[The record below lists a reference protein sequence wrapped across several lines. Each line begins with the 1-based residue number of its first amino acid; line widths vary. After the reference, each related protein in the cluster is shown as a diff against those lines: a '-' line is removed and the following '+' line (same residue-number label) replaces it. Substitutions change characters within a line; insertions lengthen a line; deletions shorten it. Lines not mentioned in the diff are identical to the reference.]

1 MKLKITSLIAIGL
14 GAFTSFAG
22 AQTVIDITGS
32 TAGRTAVHN
41 NILLVLKGT
50 TYAYVG
56 SATAG
61 SAVSAIY
68 KGRIGD
74 AVTGPLV
81 TIRTYWLGSV
91 NGVRDVGDQ
100 IQQTKLLSTDEG
112 IVPTTGGGNY
122 INPDTGKYASASVAT
137 APEIG
142 FSDVFGASTGY
153 STPVETSVAV
163 IPFKFYKNANASGNL
178 TNMTANLVR
187 RIYNGSGDVPLAL
200 FTGDAADEGSLVY
213 GIGRNSDSGTRITL
227 LAESGF
233 GVFNS
238 VTQYSPTVVGG
249 VITALAYTGNTG
261 VSGSAVKNAILATNA
276 TGSVVG
282 YVGASDWPTA
292 PTQELTW
299 NGVPYSQANLFN
311 GKYTFWGY
319 LHMNSIALTGDAA
332 TFFTALSDSIKA
344 TATSGLEAITSMRVE
359 RAGDGDT
366 VYPLY

>member
-14 GAFTSFAG
+14 GAFASFAG

-50 TYAYVG
+50 TYAYTG

-68 KGRIGD
+68 KGHLGTL
-74 AVTGPLV
+74 TGPLV

-91 NGVRDVGDQ
+91 NGVRDVGNQ

-112 IVPTTGGGNY
+112 IVATTGAGNY
-122 INPDTGKYASASVAT
+122 LASDTGKYAAASAAT

-153 STPVETSVAV
+153 TTPVETQVAI
-163 IPFKFYKNANASGNL
+163 IPFKFFRNAGSDARL
-178 TNMTANLVR
+178 TNMTAQLVR

-200 FTGDAADEGSLVY
+200 FTGDAADEGTSVL
-213 GIGRNSDSGTRITL
+213 GIGRAYDSGTRITL

-238 VTQYSPTVVGG
+238 VTQYSPTVVSG
-249 VITALAYTGNTG
+249 VITALPYTGNLG
-261 VSGSAVKNAILATNA
+261 VSGSTIKSAILATYA
-276 TGSVVG
+276 GGPVVG

-292 PTQELTW
+292 PAQELTW
-299 NGVPYSQANLFN
+299 NGVPYSQANLYN

-332 TFFTALSDSIKA
+332 TFFTSLSDSIKA
-344 TATSGLEAITSMRVE
+344 TATAGLESITSMRVE